1 MEINGTLRVLVLYL
15 IFMIVG
21 QAAAVG
27 IGLMLD
33 FYSKTVALAVFIPL
47 YYAMY
52 WVAWRAALFV
62 GDKSPEVASDAS
74 GDSGGSRT
82 KAASWL
88 LAPAV
93 LALDLC
99 D

>member
-1 MEINGTLRVLVLYL
+1 MRVIVLYVIFL
-15 IFMIVG
+15 IIG

-27 IGLMLD
+27 AGLLADMH
-33 FYSKTVALAVFIPL
+33 SKAAGIAVFIPL

-52 WVAWRAALFV
+52 WICWRLALLVA
-62 GDKSPEVASDAS
+62 DD
-74 GDSGGSRT
+74 T
-82 KAASWL
+82 KAASSDPSDRGGGGSRAAAASWL
-88 LAPAV
+88 VAPAV